1 MTMIIARIRNWYYR
15 RKFKKLRGMSR
26 LVAIAKFFEQRGKA
40 PSNRPTAEYF
50 DNETSLAKM
59 QNRAETLK
67 YIYQHP
73 LTAENIKTIAFG
85 DSLIAFCKNDLQ
97 SIPAICN
104 FARSGDTGRGFAD
117 VIKAVGSVLSRN
129 PSAHVENVIIGCF
142 GNNALQFQSPGMII
156 HEMKVAYDQAHIFF
170 PDSRIIF
177 YAFPP
182 VYELYANLIYADI
195 TAEMYKIAGPENVI
209 TFDDMRKDFIFPS
222 TKNSSDGTHLSQ
234 IGIKKF
240 DRKIMEKIG

>member
-1 MTMIIARIRNWYYR
+1 MTMIIARIRNWYYK
-15 RKFKKLRGMSR
+15 RKFRKLHGMSR
-26 LVAIAKFFEQRGKA
+26 LVAIAKFFEQRGKV

-50 DNETSLAKM
+50 DNETSIVIM
-59 QNRAETLK
+59 QNQAYDLK
-67 YIYQHP
+67 SFHKNDK
-73 LTAENIKTIAFG
+73 NIKAIAFG
-85 DSLIAFCKNDLQ
+85 DSLIALCKNDLQ
-97 SIPAICN
+97 SVSSNCN

-117 VIKAVGSVLSRN
+117 IIKAVGSVLSRN
-129 PSAHVENVIIGCF
+129 PSVHVENVIIGCF

-182 VYELYANLIYADI
+182 VYDLYANLIYADI

-222 TKNSSDGTHLSQ
+222 PKNSSDGTHLSP
-234 IGIKKF
+234 IGVEKF